1 MPAID
6 IDREAAREAAERELA
21 KPIYPKALLT
31 DRIVEWIDE
40 FLDRLDAKGSTG
52 PGGWLKSS

>member
-21 KPIYPKALLT
+21 KPIYAT
-31 DRIVEWIDE
+31 DDE
-40 FLDRLDAKGSTG
+40 PFV
-52 PGGWLKSS
+52 